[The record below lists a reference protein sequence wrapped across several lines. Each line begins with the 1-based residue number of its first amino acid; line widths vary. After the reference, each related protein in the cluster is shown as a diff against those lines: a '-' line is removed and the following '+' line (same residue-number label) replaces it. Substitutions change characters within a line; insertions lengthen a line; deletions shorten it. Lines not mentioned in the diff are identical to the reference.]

1 MSLDNAIR
9 ALAYAEAPTLGT
21 AIALIAKHR
30 MDVDARMRAAEIQ
43 QSPVAAEGAAES
55 AALDEIAAA
64 AEAMRVVDKT
74 V

>member
-30 MDVDARMRAAEIQ
+30 MDVDARMRAAEAQ
-43 QSPVAAEGAAES
+43 PSPVEAEGAAEGR
-55 AALDEIAAA
+55 ALDRLAAA
-64 AEAMRVVDKT
+64 TEEMHGVDKT